1 MARKIDWD
9 AVSKD
14 MEVLTTKKTYERK
27 VDTNLYSPKLK
38 DGSADV
44 VLRFLPTPEGDLN
57 VPAAIVYSH
66 AFQVNGKWVI
76 AKCPQSLGKTHKCPI
91 CDEASNRWRSGNK
104 SQLTKSMFHKFSAYV
119 NVLVIKD
126 LNTPENNGKVFVMRL
141 GKKLYQKLI
150 DKMNPS
156 PEALEMGDE
165 PIHIFDYWKGANF
178 KLKIRTVDFVNYA
191 GEKDTTVN
199 YDSSEFASVSKL
211 GTDAEIDVIESKL
224 IPLKTYIEDEQESLD
239 KLQAR
244 LDRAFGESAPV
255 PEKSPEPASRP
266 SQTATLPSAGGE
278 EDQDAFLKNLLSND

>member
-14 MEVLTTKKTYERK
+14 MVMVNTKKTFERK

-44 VLRFLPTPEGDLN
+44 VLRFLPTPEGDLD

-66 AFQVNGKWVI
+66 SFQVNGKWVI

-91 CDEASNRWRSGNK
+91 CDAASNRWRSGNK
-104 SQLTKSMFHKFSAYV
+104 SKVTKNMFHKFSAYV

-141 GKKLYQKLI
+141 GKKLYQKLM

-178 KLKIRTVDFVNYA
+178 KLKIRTVDFVNA
-191 GEKDTTVN
+191 SGEKDTTVN
-199 YDSSEFASVSKL
+199 YDSSEFASVTKI
-211 GTDAEIDVIESKL
+211 GTDAEIDVVESKL
-224 IPLKTYIEDEQESLD
+224 IPLKPYIEDKQESLEN
-239 KLQAR
+239 LQAR
-244 LDRAFGESAPV
+244 LDRAFGEAEQV
-255 PEKSPEPASRP
+255 VTKTPETSSKP
-266 SQTATLPSAGGE
+266 SQTAQLPSGGE
-278 EDQDAFLKNLLSND
+278 EDSDAFLKNLLSDQ